1 MSIAPGPPSLG
12 SGPPGAPL
20 PGWLAPVVQLTT
32 QVGIPTVFA
41 LVLLWFVLTRLD
53 KALSVIETQEEARTT
68 VVEQMGNNFIAGL
81 EKQASRFELAIQQN
95 IAVNRELAER
105 YHGPQARTREPR

>member
-1 MSIAPGPPSLG
+1 MGPAGSPPSPT
-12 SGPPGAPL
+12 SPPL
-20 PGWLAPVVQLTT
+20 PGWIGLVVQLTT

-68 VVEQMGNNFIAGL
+68 VVERMGDTFIAGL
-81 EKQASRFELAIQQN
+81 DKQASRFEQAIKEN

-105 YHGPQARTREPR
+105 YHGGRPREQPR